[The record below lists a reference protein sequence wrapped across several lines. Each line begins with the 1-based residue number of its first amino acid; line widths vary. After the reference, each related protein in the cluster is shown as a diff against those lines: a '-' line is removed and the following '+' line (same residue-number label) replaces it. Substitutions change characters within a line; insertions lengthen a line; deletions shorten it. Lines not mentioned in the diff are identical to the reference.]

1 MVVGRITV
9 IERGAGW
16 LSTLA
21 ICLALFGVLSAITS
35 CARPSPAKQP
45 TEVAEIPGPAFTVRI
60 SAFPEEHGGFV
71 AGAYYR
77 FESRPSDG
85 KNWVTAMEFR
95 HYDPVPIPKQNV
107 RFLSTRSA
115 FVFMGWKYAVTT
127 DGGKHWQVWNAE
139 KDLAGWQY
147 ANYGLIKEV
156 ELEQNGA
163 GKLILNP
170 IAGHPGEVP
179 VLVTSDFGAHWRPP
193 QSHD

>member
-1 MVVGRITV
+1 MDVGRITV
-9 IERGAGW
+9 IERGAAW

-21 ICLALFGVLSAITS
+21 ISLALFGVLSAITS
-35 CARPSPAKQP
+35 CARPSPVKQP
-45 TEVAEIPGPAFTVRI
+45 TEVAEIPGPAFTIRI
-60 SAFPEEHGGFV
+60 SAFPEENGGV
-71 AGAYYR
+71 VSGAYYR

-95 HYDPVPIPKQNV
+95 HDDPVPIPKQNV

-127 DGGKHWQVWNAE
+127 DGGNHWQVWNAE
-139 KDLAGWQY
+139 KDLAGWRY

-170 IAGHPGEVP
+170 IVGHPGEVP
-179 VLVTSDFGAHWRPP
+179 VLVTSDFGAHWRPL